1 MREVYI
7 TQLSSVGV
15 CVATYP
21 PSGFVLL
28 KGNYNIHFLCLRHV
42 HLVSALLTDNPSPT
56 YRLGGKQNPVAVR
69 RFCDVIITSS

>member
-21 PSGFVLL
+21 PSGFVFV
-28 KGNYNIHFLCLRHV
+28 KGSNNIWFLCLRHV
-42 HLVSALLTDNPSPT
+42 HLVSALLTDNPFPT
-56 YRLGGKQNPVAVR
+56 YRLWGKKQQPNAMR
-69 RFCDVIITSS
+69 WSIA